1 MKQETR
7 MTFAG
12 RLSLAMLVAG
22 VSHLAQAAGPNI
34 VLFIG
39 DGMGFE
45 HVQAGRLY
53 KSGSDATPLT
63 FEKLPYHG
71 QATTKLPDGTVTD
84 SATAGTALATG
95 YQHPVNGVISM
106 GTDNSIKT
114 TIHELAKA
122 KGLRTG
128 IITTDSI
135 SGATPGAFGAH
146 EPSRTFEADI
156 RYDYLMDDATY
167 PHRASLP
174 NVLFGGGFDDP
185 YLVPGANATY
195 VAIANSSGYSFVKT
209 AGGLSAMPPA
219 EHALG
224 LFGSGWAPMA
234 SFVTGDTAQPRLP
247 QMVAKALALLQNNS
261 GAGFFLMVEGA
272 LIDKLSHSNDRN
284 FTPEVAQLDLAV
296 QEALTWATAN
306 AQELLVIVT
315 ADHETGGVNVP
326 DGQAVAPGT
335 IPAMTFSST
344 GHTGAAVPVYANW
357 PEALQGQTIDNT
369 EVFYIME
376 DYLEG
381 GKAPQI
387 TGLSVSGITETGA
400 TVQWNTTELSD
411 SRAELSGSAGTFVDT
426 ARNVAHTLVCTGLQ
440 PGTTYTLTASSAD
453 LAGYAGTATAQFT
466 TLAPPPESE
475 ATVNANPVVTLG
487 TLAGGFA
494 AVGAPNDGMAQTVM
508 EAADGVGSGLQVEYT
523 LHTSAE
529 PGEITALEL
538 YGAVSWTLQ
547 DGARD
552 GLVTEVRVIAPGG
565 GFAWERISLSA
576 ETPFQAAPA
585 SSYVDAGGN
594 VAIRF
599 TDGASIRRERKDTLA
614 VDYLVGKVGRTP
626 LTGAAPTAPENLTA
640 TANGSAAV
648 TLTWTDASNE
658 TGYDIWRYTAA
669 EGWVL
674 AGSLPAGVTGVI
686 TYPDTGLAA
695 STAYTYVVRAFNS
708 LSYADSAQ
716 ASATVGAPE
725 LEVPENLTAKAS
737 RGVVNLTWTDT
748 NIGETGYQVLRAAA
762 GGTAAVLANLPDNST
777 KYADKAAVS
786 GNTYEYRVRAL
797 RDGTLGPVSSPVS
810 VKAR

>member
-7 MTFAG
+7 STFGFRLMLAVLAG
-12 RLSLAMLVAG
+12 GHA
-22 VSHLAQAAGPNI
+22 HLAQAAGPNI

-63 FEKLPYHG
+63 FETLLYHG
-71 QATTKLPDGTVTD
+71 QAMTKLPDGTVTD

-114 TIHELAKA
+114 TILELAKA

-146 EPSRTFEADI
+146 EPSRANEADI
-156 RYDYLMDDATY
+156 RYDYLLDDATF

-185 YLVPGANATY
+185 YLVPGPNATY
-195 VAIANSSGYSFVKT
+195 VAIANSLGYTFVKT
-209 AGGLSAMPPA
+209 ASDLSVMPPA

-234 SFVTGDTAQPRLP
+234 SFVTGNTAQPRLP
-247 QMVAKALALLQNNS
+247 QMVAKALALLQNNN

-306 AQELLVIVT
+306 AQDLLVIVT

-369 EVFYIME
+369 EVFCIME
-376 DYLEG
+376 DYLDG

-387 TGLSVSGITETGA
+387 TGLLVSGINETGA
-400 TVQWNTTELSD
+400 TVQWSTAELSD
-411 SRAELSGSAGTFVDT
+411 SRVELSGSAGAF
-426 ARNVAHTLVCTGLQ
+426 AVAERDVSHALLCTGLK
-440 PGTTYTLTASSAD
+440 PGTTYTLTASSTD
-453 LAGYAGTATAQFT
+453 LAGYVGTATAQFT
-466 TLAPPPESE
+466 TLAPPPSD
-475 ATVNANPVVTLG
+475 ALVNANPVVTIG
-487 TLAGGFA
+487 TLAGGFD
-494 AVGAPNDGMAQTVM
+494 AVGAPNDGVAQTIM
-508 EAADGVGSGLQVEYT
+508 EAAEGTGSGLQVEYT
-523 LHTSAE
+523 LHTPAE

-538 YGAVSWTLQ
+538 YGAVSWTLK
-547 DGARD
+547 DGTRD
-552 GLVTEVRVIAPGG
+552 DLVAEVRVTAPGG
-565 GFAWERISLSA
+565 GFTWERITLSA
-576 ETPFQAAPA
+576 ETPFQAVPA
-585 SSYVDAGGN
+585 SSYVDASGN

-599 TDGASIRRERKDTLA
+599 TDGASFRHERKDTLA
-614 VDYLVGKVGRTP
+614 VNYLVGKVGR
-626 LTGAAPTAPENLTA
+626 APLTA
-640 TANGSAAV
+640 TTQGTPHLWLVQYGLIAGTDYEAAAIADVDGDGHMAWQEYVAGSDPTNRASAFRALVSVSNGTPWV
-648 TLTWTDASNE
+648 TWTPDLGASRVYSIGGKTNL
-658 TGYDIWRYTAA
+658 TDSAWGPAN
-669 EGWVL
+669 
-674 AGSLPAGVTGVI
+674 AGS
-686 TYPDTGLAA
+686 
-695 STAYTYVVRAFNS
+695 RFF
-708 LSYADSAQ
+708 
-716 ASATVGAPE
+716 
-725 LEVPENLTAKAS
+725 
-737 RGVVNLTWTDT
+737 RVNVDM
-748 NIGETGYQVLRAAA
+748 
-762 GGTAAVLANLPDNST
+762 P
-777 KYADKAAVS
+777 
-786 GNTYEYRVRAL
+786 
-797 RDGTLGPVSSPVS
+797 
-810 VKAR
+810 